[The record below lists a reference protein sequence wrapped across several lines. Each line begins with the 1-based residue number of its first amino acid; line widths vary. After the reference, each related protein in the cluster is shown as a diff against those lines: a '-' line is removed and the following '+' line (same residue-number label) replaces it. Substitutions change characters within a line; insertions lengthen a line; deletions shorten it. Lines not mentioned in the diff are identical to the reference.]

1 MKFVALVKGTPLF
14 CQEIHDIRSMSPL
27 LFIVLYIRSENM
39 AHNILSSE
47 LVSHMGS
54 IIKYLERL
62 TIFATYPLAFLTCFT
77 NKCVDESG
85 YHHESFPNNVSFTS
99 Q

>member
-1 MKFVALVKGTPLF
+1 
-14 CQEIHDIRSMSPL
+14 
-27 LFIVLYIRSENM
+27 M

-47 LVSHMGS
+47 DISHMWN
-54 IIKYLERL
+54 IMKYLDGA
-62 TIFATYPLAFLTCFT
+62 TIYSPYSLAVLRNFAS
-77 NKCVDESG
+77 KCAYNSG